1 MDYGAIDLGKGGSA
15 IPYCEED
22 KSIRREFEEALA
34 REGVASRISTAE
46 VSILE
51 MPHLSEQE
59 HESGIRAEIL
69 RLGQAIVSAAQSPQG
84 IGCASIDLAAATSV
98 P

>member
-1 MDYGAIDLGKGGSA
+1 MRFSQ
-15 IPYCEED
+15 
-22 KSIRREFEEALA
+22 LA
-34 REGVASRISTAE
+34 EGNVPTIFISCHHYEPGPRHILTGLNLDVAYDGSTAE

-59 HESGIRAEIL
+59 HETGIRAEIL